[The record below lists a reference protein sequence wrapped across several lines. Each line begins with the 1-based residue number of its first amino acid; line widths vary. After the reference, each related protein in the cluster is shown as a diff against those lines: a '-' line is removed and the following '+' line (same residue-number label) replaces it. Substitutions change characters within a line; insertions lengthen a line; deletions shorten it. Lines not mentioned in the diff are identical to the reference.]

1 MELQKHQKFNFN
13 VRFYLVANLYFF
25 FEDIIYERLWTQKRR
40 TRNLSKFLEQ
50 SL

>member
-25 FEDIIYERLWTQKRR
+25 LEDIIYKDCELKSDEPVTYL
-40 TRNLSKFLEQ
+40 NS
-50 SL
+50 